1 MSTLKDVAALAQC
14 SLTTASIVANGR
26 GDEMHISPATQQRVA
41 EAIQQLQYR
50 PDRGAQLLRAGRR
63 RLTIALYWP
72 LDHRTTLLGDRLYNF
87 YSILQQEQ
95 EPADPY
101 ELLIQTYFS
110 GRLGEM
116 LSPILQGRYDGV
128 IIGGAGEQDLIQLE
142 NADISTPLVLINAES
157 RKYSTAGVNHTQ
169 TGSQAA
175 ALIHQKGYRECA
187 VIRGGDHYDGTSQ
200 RTKAF
205 LNSCRQ
211 LGIRIQPEWTFQA
224 APTIAGG
231 AAATEEYCVLRQRP
245 RVIYYENDSM
255 AQGGLYTLAR
265 SGIHVPQDTEVLCI
279 GLRKPEMNH
288 CLNPQLHHHPA
299 DGGPAGRCPA
309 APPHPGAASCPLA
322 CGNGATGPASG
333 ILYPAGKCPCGQ
345 PVKMFHVKH
354 LFAFDFSAP
363 SFSPLVSKHPP
374 TGGCLLYC
382 GLSSL
387 RLTRTPTL
395 LHRTQPALLSC

>member
-1 MSTLKDVAALAQC
+1 MKCTSPPPPSSALPKLSSSFSTAR
-14 SLTTASIVANGR
+14 T
-26 GDEMHISPATQQRVA
+26 
-41 EAIQQLQYR
+41 
-50 PDRGAQLLRAGRR
+50 AGRSCCGPAGAVSPSR
-63 RLTIALYWP
+63 CTGRWITAPLYWAIDCIISTVSSSRSRNP
-72 LDHRTTLLGDRLYNF
+72 PTPT
-87 YSILQQEQ
+87 SC
-95 EPADPY
+95 
-101 ELLIQTYFS
+101 
-110 GRLGEM
+110 
-116 LSPILQGRYDGV
+116 SPILQGRYDGV

-157 RKYSTAGVNHTQ
+157 RKYSTAGVNHAQ

-265 SGIHVPQDTEVLCI
+265 SGIRVPQDAEVLCI

-288 CLNPQLHHHPA
+288 CLNPALSCITIPQTVDRQAVALLL
-299 DGGPAGRCPA
+299 RLIQELPA
-309 APPHPGAASCPLA
+309 APLHVEMEPQVQLRESFTPPENA
-322 CGNGATGPASG
+322 PANS
-333 ILYPAGKCPCGQ
+333 Q
-345 PVKMFHVKH
+345 
-354 LFAFDFSAP
+354 
-363 SFSPLVSKHPP
+363 
-374 TGGCLLYC
+374 
-382 GLSSL
+382 
-387 RLTRTPTL
+387 
-395 LHRTQPALLSC
+395 

>member
-72 LDHRTTLLGDRLYNF
+72 LDHRTTLLGDRLYIF

-95 EPADPY
+95 EPAGPY

-157 RKYSTAGVNHTQ
+157 RKYSTAGVNHAQ

-231 AAATEEYCVLRQRP
+231 GRRHRGILRSP
-245 RVIYYENDSM
+245 
-255 AQGGLYTLAR
+255 
-265 SGIHVPQDTEVLCI
+265 P
-279 GLRKPEMNH
+279 
-288 CLNPQLHHHPA
+288 
-299 DGGPAGRCPA
+299 
-309 APPHPGAASCPLA
+309 APPC
-322 CGNGATGPASG
+322 
-333 ILYPAGKCPCGQ
+333 
-345 PVKMFHVKH
+345 H
-354 LFAFDFSAP
+354 L
-363 SFSPLVSKHPP
+363 
-374 TGGCLLYC
+374 
-382 GLSSL
+382 L
-387 RLTRTPTL
+387 RE
-395 LHRTQPALLSC
+395 

>member
-50 PDRGAQLLRAGRR
+50 PDRGAQLLRASRR

-157 RKYSTAGVNHTQ
+157 RKYSTAGVNHAQ

-255 AQGGLYTLAR
+255 AQGGL
-265 SGIHVPQDTEVLCI
+265 
-279 GLRKPEMNH
+279 
-288 CLNPQLHHHPA
+288 
-299 DGGPAGRCPA
+299 
-309 APPHPGAASCPLA
+309 
-322 CGNGATGPASG
+322 
-333 ILYPAGKCPCGQ
+333 
-345 PVKMFHVKH
+345 
-354 LFAFDFSAP
+354 
-363 SFSPLVSKHPP
+363 
-374 TGGCLLYC
+374 
-382 GLSSL
+382 
-387 RLTRTPTL
+387 
-395 LHRTQPALLSC
+395 

>member
-157 RKYSTAGVNHTQ
+157 RKYSTAGVNHAQ
-169 TGSQAA
+169 AGSQAA

-245 RVIYYENDSM
+245 VSSTTRMTAWPKVACIPW
-255 AQGGLYTLAR
+255 LA
-265 SGIHVPQDTEVLCI
+265 
-279 GLRKPEMNH
+279 
-288 CLNPQLHHHPA
+288 
-299 DGGPAGRCPA
+299 
-309 APPHPGAASCPLA
+309 AASVSHRIPRC
-322 CGNGATGPASG
+322 
-333 ILYPAGKCPCGQ
+333 
-345 PVKMFHVKH
+345 
-354 LFAFDFSAP
+354 SA
-363 SFSPLVSKHPP
+363 L
-374 TGGCLLYC
+374 GCAN
-382 GLSSL
+382 
-387 RLTRTPTL
+387 RK
-395 LHRTQPALLSC
+395 

>member
-1 MSTLKDVAALAQC
+1 MKCTSPPPPSSALPKLSSSFSTAR
-14 SLTTASIVANGR
+14 T
-26 GDEMHISPATQQRVA
+26 
-41 EAIQQLQYR
+41 
-50 PDRGAQLLRAGRR
+50 AGRSCCGPAGA

-157 RKYSTAGVNHTQ
+157 RKYSTAGVNHAQ

-265 SGIHVPQDTEVLCI
+265 SGIRVPQDTEVLCI

-288 CLNPQLHHHPA
+288 CLNPALSCITIPQTVDRQAVALLL
-299 DGGPAGRCPA
+299 RLIRELPA
-309 APPHPGAASCPLA
+309 APLHVEMEPQVQLRESFTPPENA
-322 CGNGATGPASG
+322 PADS
-333 ILYPAGKCPCGQ
+333 Q
-345 PVKMFHVKH
+345 
-354 LFAFDFSAP
+354 
-363 SFSPLVSKHPP
+363 
-374 TGGCLLYC
+374 
-382 GLSSL
+382 
-387 RLTRTPTL
+387 
-395 LHRTQPALLSC
+395 

>member
-142 NADISTPLVLINAES
+142 NADISTPLVLINARSSGAATIMMAPASAPRLSSIPAGSWASASS
-157 RKYSTAGVNHTQ
+157 RNGPSRPRPPLRAGPPPPRNTAFSASAPVSSTTRMTAWPKVACIPWL
-169 TGSQAA
+169 AA
-175 ALIHQKGYRECA
+175 ASVSHRIPRCSALGCA
-187 VIRGGDHYDGTSQ
+187 
-200 RTKAF
+200 
-205 LNSCRQ
+205 N
-211 LGIRIQPEWTFQA
+211 
-224 APTIAGG
+224 
-231 AAATEEYCVLRQRP
+231 
-245 RVIYYENDSM
+245 
-255 AQGGLYTLAR
+255 
-265 SGIHVPQDTEVLCI
+265 
-279 GLRKPEMNH
+279 RK
-288 CLNPQLHHHPA
+288 
-299 DGGPAGRCPA
+299 
-309 APPHPGAASCPLA
+309 
-322 CGNGATGPASG
+322 
-333 ILYPAGKCPCGQ
+333 
-345 PVKMFHVKH
+345 
-354 LFAFDFSAP
+354 
-363 SFSPLVSKHPP
+363 
-374 TGGCLLYC
+374 
-382 GLSSL
+382 
-387 RLTRTPTL
+387 
-395 LHRTQPALLSC
+395 

>member
-157 RKYSTAGVNHTQ
+157 RKYSTAGVNHAQ

-211 LGIRIQPEWTFQA
+211 LGIRIQPESA
-224 APTIAGG
+224 ASRPRPPLRAGPPPPRNTAFSASAPVSSTTRMTAWPKVACIPWL
-231 AAATEEYCVLRQRP
+231 AAASVSHRIP
-245 RVIYYENDSM
+245 RCSALGCAN
-255 AQGGLYTLAR
+255 
-265 SGIHVPQDTEVLCI
+265 
-279 GLRKPEMNH
+279 RK
-288 CLNPQLHHHPA
+288 
-299 DGGPAGRCPA
+299 
-309 APPHPGAASCPLA
+309 
-322 CGNGATGPASG
+322 
-333 ILYPAGKCPCGQ
+333 
-345 PVKMFHVKH
+345 
-354 LFAFDFSAP
+354 
-363 SFSPLVSKHPP
+363 
-374 TGGCLLYC
+374 
-382 GLSSL
+382 
-387 RLTRTPTL
+387 
-395 LHRTQPALLSC
+395 

>member
-116 LSPILQGRYDGV
+116 LSPILQGRYNGV

-157 RKYSTAGVNHTQ
+157 RKYSTAGVNHAQ

-265 SGIHVPQDTEVLCI
+265 SGIRVPQDTEVLCI

-288 CLNPQLHHHPA
+288 CLNPALSCITIPQTVDRQAVALLL
-299 DGGPAGRCPA
+299 RLIRELPA
-309 APPHPGAASCPLA
+309 APLHVEMEPQVQLRESFTPPENA
-322 CGNGATGPASG
+322 PANS
-333 ILYPAGKCPCGQ
+333 Q
-345 PVKMFHVKH
+345 
-354 LFAFDFSAP
+354 
-363 SFSPLVSKHPP
+363 
-374 TGGCLLYC
+374 
-382 GLSSL
+382 
-387 RLTRTPTL
+387 
-395 LHRTQPALLSC
+395 